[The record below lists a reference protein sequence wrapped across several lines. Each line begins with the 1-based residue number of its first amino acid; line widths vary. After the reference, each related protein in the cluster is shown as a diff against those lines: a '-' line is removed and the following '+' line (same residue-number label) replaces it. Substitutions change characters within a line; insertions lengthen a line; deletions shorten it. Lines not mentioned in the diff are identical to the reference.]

1 MVRLHVHVAMPLA
14 AAADLLACQGA
25 DVPWILL
32 VLEMPLA
39 AASQLPAMP
48 MAVPMGLD
56 LGARQ
61 DILGLGQLWIVEGRL
76 KIIQRCLKDA
86 RLILIRILAISTFLT
101 TPALNAPTSN
111 TRQNRGTEMC
121 DRKASKQ

>member
-1 MVRLHVHVAMPLA
+1 
-14 AAADLLACQGA
+14 
-25 DVPWILL
+25 
-32 VLEMPLA
+32 
-39 AASQLPAMP
+39 
-48 MAVPMGLD
+48 MGLD